1 MKYVPIVFKSLSD
14 KTLGVYFPQTGK
26 NCSEGSEA
34 KWGFQDSPNLI
45 NGRKCCLAWA
55 GLQKALHK
63 GRKVSSLGQTLAYW
77 LEDAL

>member
-1 MKYVPIVFKSLSD
+1 MGREGQQRGSSSSALSVPLSAFPMKYVPIVFKSLSD

-45 NGRKCCLAWA
+45 NGRKCCLA
-55 GLQKALHK
+55 
-63 GRKVSSLGQTLAYW
+63 
-77 LEDAL
+77 